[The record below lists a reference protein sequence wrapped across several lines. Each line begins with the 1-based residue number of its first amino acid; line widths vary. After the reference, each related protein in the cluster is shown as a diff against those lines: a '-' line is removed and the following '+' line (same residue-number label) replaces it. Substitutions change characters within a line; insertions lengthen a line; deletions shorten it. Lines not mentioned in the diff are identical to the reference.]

1 MNTVVWRLH
10 HSLISIKKTNDLGKN
25 KKNIRPLLSPRDRY
39 PRLKK
44 AGFQPG
50 FHSLVCCNRPIL
62 LMKSGSLQLSP
73 LKNG

>member
-1 MNTVVWRLH
+1 MNTVVWRL
-10 HSLISIKKTNDLGKN
+10 HSLISIKKTNDLGSKN
-25 KKNIRPLLSPRDRY
+25 KKNIRPLLFPRDRY

-44 AGFQPG
+44 AGFHPG

-62 LMKSGSLQLSP
+62 IIKSGRIQLSP